1 MGIGTQ
7 GKQGSRGAEIAAT
20 KERITHLATPSQ
32 TVSPAMA
39 AKVIHDRFTAAKGL
53 RIEERKTL
61 LAETVE
67 SILAQ
72 SDDGDE
78 IAIQLKFRVG
88 IE

>member
-1 MGIGTQ
+1 
-7 GKQGSRGAEIAAT
+7 
-20 KERITHLATPSQ
+20 
-32 TVSPAMA
+32 MA